1 MKRARSQSR
10 IVLDQPIIDRILDLK
25 LDHPNW
31 GYRRVWAYIR
41 YRDGV
46 VVGKN
51 RIYRLM
57 SEAKKLVPL
66 NTQLK
71 ASRTAHRSK
80 PKAKVPNQFWGTDMT
95 KIYISSWGWVYLHV
109 VLDWFSKE
117 IIGYH
122 LSMTSKSS
130 DWLIALNMA
139 VQTRFSNGIFA
150 KLGKPKL
157 ISDNGCQPT
166 SAVFMKSC
174 SELKIKQIFTTWN
187 NPKGNADTERLF
199 RTLKEDLVWPNEWTS
214 PFQFQAALDAWIIA
228 YNTDFPHQSLRYK
241 TPAQFFSDFVTSRA
255 ARKEAVSKKFSL
267 SFA

>member
-1 MKRARSQSR
+1 MKRSRSER
-10 IVLDQPIIDRILDLK
+10 RTTLDRPVIKRILDIK
-25 LDHPNW
+25 KDHPSW

-57 SEAKKLVPL
+57 SEAKKLVPS

-71 ASRTAHRSK
+71 ASRTSNRSK
-80 PKAKVPNQFWGTDMT
+80 PRASVPNQFWGTDMT
-95 KIYISSWGWVYLHV
+95 KIYVTSWGWVYFHV

-117 IIGYH
+117 IIGYQ
-122 LSMTSKSS
+122 LSTTSKSS
-130 DWLIALNMA
+130 DWLVALNNA
-139 VQTRFSNGIFA
+139 VQTRFPDGIFS
-150 KLGKPKL
+150 KRGKPKL

-166 SAVFMKSC
+166 STAFMKSC

-199 RTLKEDLVWPNEWTS
+199 RTIKEDLVWPNEWTS
-214 PFQFQAALDAWIIA
+214 PFQLQAALDAWVVA

-241 TPAQFFSDFVTSRA
+241 TPAQFNQDFLNRKA
-255 ARKEAVSKKFSL
+255 ARKEARSKNHSL
-267 SFA
+267 SLA